1 MTTQTPDRLLTAPLV
16 VFLLLV
22 LGVVGAAFAF
32 RHESP
37 DLEGAIELLA
47 DGDFDRRERDR
58 MLLRLID
65 LGESAGDLRGRWAA
79 TLAAV
84 SVRDREAFDRLE
96 ARLGEGAERVLPA
109 ERQQWLALGDAA
121 LQNVL
126 AAMMTEASGDA
137 PGALIR
143 WRRVAAQARL
153 TANPVAASLAAEA
166 QKRLQ

>member
-1 MTTQTPDRLLTAPLV
+1 MTTQMPDRLLTAPLV

-22 LGVVGAAFAF
+22 FGVVAAAVAF

-47 DGDFDRRERDR
+47 DGDFDRDERKR
-58 MLLRLID
+58 MLLHVIE
-65 LGESAGDLRGRWAA
+65 LGDSSSDLRGRWAA

-84 SVRDREAFDRLE
+84 SLRDRETFDRFE
-96 ARLGEGAERVLPA
+96 ARLGEGPERVLA
-109 ERQQWLALGDAA
+109 TERQHWLALGDAA

-126 AAMMTEASGDA
+126 TAMMTEASGDG
-137 PGALIR
+137 PEALVR

-153 TANPVAASLAAEA
+153 TANQVAANLAAEA

>member
-1 MTTQTPDRLLTAPLV
+1 MTTPTPDRLLTAPLV

-22 LGVVGAAFAF
+22 FGVLAAALAF

-47 DGDFDRRERDR
+47 DGDFDRDERDR
-58 MLLRLID
+58 MLLYLID
-65 LGESAGDLRGRWAA
+65 LGESSDDLRGRWAA

-96 ARLGEGAERVLPA
+96 ARLGKGAERLLPV
-109 ERQQWLALGDAA
+109 ERQQWLDLGDAA

-126 AAMMTEASGDA
+126 AAMMTEARGDLVE
-137 PGALIR
+137 ALIR

-166 QKRLQ
+166 QARLR